1 MSVARVLLYEPE
13 SVGHRRIYLSAF
25 LESWYRHKNDAVLV
39 CALHPDLIRH
49 TETLPPEW
57 RPKITAATTPAVES
71 AAGRFREA
79 KTLAARY
86 SCAEVFFLYGDSYL
100 TAVLGEFPEGPLK
113 FSLLLF
119 RYEVDAAARF
129 SFGRAELGE
138 MVRQRLKALL
148 VRFAANS
155 GNVNKLLFL
164 DPWTV
169 AAFRPVRPE
178 RICFVPEPVRGAA
191 AAHRGAG
198 IDKPLRVLLLG
209 TVDARKGL
217 AELCAALERLPSCY
231 RVTLQIVG
239 RVLPEY
245 LSTYELLLGR
255 LRRLGHVELSLKND
269 PFQEQ
274 EIPAI
279 LADADVV
286 AVIYG
291 KRHTGMSSVFAWATA
306 CRKPVLAVD
315 WGLIGYATAAFGLG
329 YVSRSAQAAD
339 LAFALEI
346 AIKDRS
352 TNVAAFEGFL
362 KFMHGFVPA
371 EFLRDYFTADFSET
385 PVVPSGRNKA
395 INVY

>member
-1 MSVARVLLYEPE
+1 MTV
-13 SVGHRRIYLSAF
+13 
-25 LESWYRHKNDAVLV
+25 
-39 CALHPDLIRH
+39 
-49 TETLPPEW
+49 
-57 RPKITAATTPAVES
+57 ATTPAVNS

-79 KTLAARY
+79 KSLAARC

-100 TAVLGEFPEGPLK
+100 TAVLGEFPAGALK

-129 SFGRAELGE
+129 SLGRAELGE

-169 AAFRPVRPE
+169 AAFRPVHPE
-178 RICFVPEPVRGAA
+178 RVCFVPEPVRGGAA
-191 AAHRGAG
+191 ADRGAG

-217 AELCAALERLPSCY
+217 SELCAALERLPSCY

-245 LSTYELLLGR
+245 LSTYEGLIRR
-255 LRRLGHVELSLKND
+255 LRRLGHVELFLKNE

-274 EIPAI
+274 DIPAI
-279 LADADVV
+279 MADADVV

-291 KRHTGMSSVFAWATA
+291 KRHTGMSSVFAWAA
-306 CRKPVLAVD
+306 VCRKPVLAVD
-315 WGLIGYATAAFGLG
+315 WGLIGYATVAFGLG
-329 YVSRSAQAAD
+329 YVSRSSRAED
-339 LAFALEI
+339 LACALET
-346 AIKDRS
+346 AIKGRS
-352 TNVAAFEGFL
+352 SNSTTFDGFL
-362 KFMHGFVPA
+362 KLMHGFVPA
-371 EFLRDYFTADFSET
+371 EFLRDYFTVDFAEIA
-385 PVVPSGRNKA
+385 VVPSERNKA